1 MKNNFNRRAF
11 IAHSLKAGAAA
22 ALLQV
27 PGAAMGQQPRK
38 YTVKEVIDTILKE
51 VPGAPFK
58 TTVDTIKSG
67 SMSQPVAGI
76 VTTMFA
82 TVQVIEEA
90 ARRKANFII
99 AHEPTF
105 YNHQD
110 DVNYVPNSAVVKQK
124 QALLE
129 KHNITVWRFHDYW
142 HAVKPD
148 GIGYGVLKKAGWV
161 QYYKPG
167 SRVLQMPSQSLR
179 EITGHLKTTLNIPY
193 VRAIGDMQ
201 QPCLRVALMP
211 GAAGGQA
218 QISLL
223 EQEKPDVLI
232 VGEVHEWETA
242 EYVRDARQLGA
253 KTALVV
259 LGHCV
264 SEEPGMEWLVN
275 WLRPKV
281 PGLPVAHVPS
291 ESPFTWV

>member
-1 MKNNFNRRAF
+1 M
-11 IAHSLKAGAAA
+11 G
-22 ALLQV
+22 LQ
-27 PGAAMGQQPRK
+27 PHK
-38 YTVKEVIDTILKE
+38 YTVKEVIDIILKE

-67 SMSQPVAGI
+67 SMNQPVAGI

-90 ARRKANFII
+90 ARRKASFII

-110 DVNYVPNSAVVKQK
+110 DVNYVPGNTVVKQK

-167 SRVLQMPSQSLR
+167 SRVLQMPSQSLQD
-179 EITGHLKTTLNIPY
+179 IIGHLKTTLNIPH

-201 QPCLRVALMP
+201 QPCARVALMP

-259 LGHCV
+259 LGHSV

-281 PGLPVAHVPS
+281 PGLPIVHVPS